1 MIRYNLYGMNPV
13 SLLLANIFEDQ
24 LAIHFNLPVVEYSVS
39 ILGHQHDVVGDLTV
53 AMAKAAQFQ
62 SLSHPSHRW
71 VAPPV
76 AKVPST
82 TSF

>member
-1 MIRYNLYGMNPV
+1 MIIHNFHGMNPV

-24 LAIHFNLPVVEYSVS
+24 LAILFNLPVVEYSVS
-39 ILGHQHDVVGDLTV
+39 IFGHQHDVVGDLTV
-53 AMAKAAQFQ
+53 ATAKAAQFQ
-62 SLSHPSHRW
+62 SISHPSHRW

-82 TSF
+82 SSS